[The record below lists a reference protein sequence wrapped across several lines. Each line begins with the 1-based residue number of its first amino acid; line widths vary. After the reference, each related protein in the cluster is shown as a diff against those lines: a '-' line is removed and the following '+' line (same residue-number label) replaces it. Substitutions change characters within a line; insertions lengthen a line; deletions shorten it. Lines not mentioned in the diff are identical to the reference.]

1 MACRLISVKTTI
13 ILASGSPRR
22 RELLKGLG
30 LAFEVIPAD
39 VDETRLND
47 ELPEALVK
55 RLSVL
60 KAKAVALKFPEAL
73 IIAADTT
80 VALQDKIL
88 EKPKDLVENK
98 QFIGLLSG
106 NTHQVYTGHALMYRG
121 RIESVVK
128 RSEVTFRKLSEAEI
142 DRYVATGEGLDKAGG
157 YAIQGYGAALIPHI
171 EGCYFNVVGLSVAT
185 VVEMAK
191 ALGVGLL

>member
-1 MACRLISVKTTI
+1 MNVPI
-13 ILASGSPRR
+13 ILASSSPRR
-22 RELLKGLG
+22 YELLKGLG
-30 LAFEVIPAD
+30 LQFEIIPAD
-39 VDETRLND
+39 VDETRLTD
-47 ELPEALVK
+47 ELPEDLVK

-60 KAKAVALKFPEAL
+60 KAKVVALKFPEAL

-88 EKPKDLVENK
+88 EKPKDLLENK

-106 NTHQVYTGHALMYRG
+106 QTHQVYTGHALIYGG
-121 RIESVVK
+121 RLESVVK
-128 RSEVTFRKLSEAEI
+128 QSHVTFRNLSETEI

-157 YAIQGYGAALIPHI
+157 YAIQGYGAALIPHL
-171 EGCYFNVVGLSVAT
+171 EGCYFNVVGLSVAM

-191 ALGVGLL
+191 VLGVGLL